1 MPNKSVL
8 INDPRIPGG
17 SAEEIKNDYNL
28 EVEFHG
34 DGAFKAFKV
43 SGETKDVDDYIR
55 DYSIIVSE

>member
-8 INDPRIPGG
+8 IDDPRIPGG
-17 SAEEIKNDYNL
+17 SAEEIKKDYNL

-34 DGAFKAFKV
+34 DWTFKV
-43 SGETKDVDDYIR
+43 SGEAKDVDDYIR

>member
-34 DGAFKAFKV
+34 DGTFKV